1 MFGENMKF
9 KYLFA
14 LTLILAA
21 LIMAGNAAATEN
33 VSHDANSSQV
43 TCISQEITYNNPAG
57 TDVGDSEVIIA
68 SSSPDETDLT
78 VDMEIGDVR
87 KHTYG
92 INEMSFDVPLIIS
105 ANAVGGTAKNTQI
118 NIIIPD
124 NFEYVS
130 SDSSVGTYDAKS
142 GIWNIGDL
150 KSGTEATLN
159 ILTKIATKGKFT
171 IFANGTTDSKDI
183 DQENNALKCDVE
195 VTSKI
200 SSNTTHT
207 SAQQNEAQ
215 HNSHYASMAQSGY
228 RQEVNWNDMPDR
240 NEQTAPDY
248 EEPEVKPDPQ
258 NPDPNIDEDPG
269 KKQDPAKDPEKR
281 EENSQTG
288 ENGNEGQNTQT
299 SVSKEVNSNIL
310 AAAANTLSNAIS
322 SIFNTDSVSDNA
334 NPFNSKIIKAI
345 KAIDYR
351 TIPILIF
358 ALFLII
364 IICNMGY
371 EKIKS

>member
-1 MFGENMKF
+1 MKF
-9 KYLFA
+9 RYFFA
-14 LTLILAA
+14 LALILVA
-21 LIMAGNAAATEN
+21 LVMAGNVAATEN
-33 VSHDANSSQV
+33 VSHDANSSLV

-105 ANAVGGTAKNTQI
+105 ANAVGGTAKNTKVS
-118 NIIIPD
+118 IIIPD

-269 KKQDPAKDPEKR
+269 KKQDPTKDPEKR

-310 AAAANTLSNAIS
+310 AAAANPLTNAIS
-322 SIFNTDSVSDNA
+322 SIFNPDSVSGNA

-345 KAIDYR
+345 RAIDYR

-364 IICNMGY
+364 MICNMGY